1 MDQNVA
7 NGRRTMLKGDNNMTE
22 NAAIGT
28 PEDILAFWR
37 NAGPKLWF
45 AGDDAFDAAVR
56 ERYQPLL
63 ETLADEPH
71 LLERGHPWETRPDGA
86 LALTI
91 ALDQF
96 PRQIYRGTARA
107 FATDPQARAVANRSL
122 AAGYDQRVETDL
134 RAFFYLPFMHSE
146 NLADQDRCVALY
158 EALGNAEGLDYAHI
172 HRDIIVKFGRFP
184 HRNPALGRETTPEE
198 QAFLDA
204 GGFKG

>member
-1 MDQNVA
+1 
-7 NGRRTMLKGDNNMTE
+7 MTGSP
-22 NAAIGT
+22 AMGT

-37 NAGPKLWF
+37 NAGPQLWF
-45 AGDDAFDAAVR
+45 ARDDAFDTSVR

-63 ETLADEPH
+63 ETLAGEEH
-71 LLERGHPWETRPDGA
+71 LLTQGHPWETRADSA

-107 FATDPQARAVANRSL
+107 FAFDRFALAIAKRAL
-122 AAGYDQRVETDL
+122 AAGYDKQVATDL

-146 NLADQDRCVALY
+146 NLTDQERCVALY
-158 EALGNAEGLDYAHI
+158 EAAGDDYGLTFARD
-172 HRDIIVKFGRFP
+172 HRDIIARFGRFP
-184 HRNPALGRETTPEE
+184 HRNPMLNRTTKPEE

-204 GGFKG
+204 GGFSG